1 MQKAASTS
9 WLEDLEMGGQRLSK
23 RERITAMTEGVIWKQ
38 LLFFFFPIVL
48 GTFFQQLYNTADA
61 AIVGNGVNKLAL
73 SAVGGTTASLVN
85 LLVGF
90 FIGVASGATVIIS
103 QFYGARQEKD
113 VSRAVHTAAAMSLL
127 FGAALSVLGFF
138 LSPWLLTVTNTPS
151 DVMPYA
157 LAYIR
162 VIFLGMIPS
171 LAYNIGSGILRA
183 AGDSR
188 HPLYFLIAAC
198 LTNILLDMLFVLVF
212 HMGVTGAALATVL
225 SQCLS
230 ASLVILSLV
239 KRKDCLRLFPLRIR
253 LDLSLF
259 RRISAIGL
267 PAGLQSVM
275 YSVSNVIIQRAINGF
290 DTDILAGWTS
300 YGKLDGL
307 YWMTV
312 NAFGIAIT
320 TFVGQNYGAGKY
332 DRVKKGI
339 RSCLMMCVIA
349 TGFLS
354 VAMYFGGGLLFR
366 LFTQDEAVIRQGVRI
381 LRLLVP
387 FYCTYIPIEILAGA
401 MRGAGDTL
409 IPTVMTLFGVC
420 LLRVV
425 WVLVIVPMKPA
436 VEMVLYSYPITWIL
450 TSTLF
455 IIYYYRGHWMHRRA
469 GA

>member
-1 MQKAASTS
+1 
-9 WLEDLEMGGQRLSK
+9 MGGQRLSK

-138 LSPWLLTVTNTPS
+138 LSPWLLTVTNTPL

-230 ASLVILSLV
+230 ASLVIIS
-239 KRKDCLRLFPLRIR
+239 RFPT
-253 LDLSLF
+253 SSF
-259 RRISAIGL
+259 SAPSTALTPIFW
-267 PAGLQSVM
+267 PAGPPTAS
-275 YSVSNVIIQRAINGF
+275 
-290 DTDILAGWTS
+290 WT
-300 YGKLDGL
+300 
-307 YWMTV
+307 
-312 NAFGIAIT
+312 A
-320 TFVGQNYGAGKY
+320 
-332 DRVKKGI
+332 
-339 RSCLMMCVIA
+339 C
-349 TGFLS
+349 TG
-354 VAMYFGGGLLFR
+354 
-366 LFTQDEAVIRQGVRI
+366 
-381 LRLLVP
+381 
-387 FYCTYIPIEILAGA
+387 
-401 MRGAGDTL
+401 
-409 IPTVMTLFGVC
+409 
-420 LLRVV
+420 
-425 WVLVIVPMKPA
+425 
-436 VEMVLYSYPITWIL
+436 
-450 TSTLF
+450 
-455 IIYYYRGHWMHRRA
+455 
-469 GA
+469 

>member
-1 MQKAASTS
+1 
-9 WLEDLEMGGQRLSK
+9 
-23 RERITAMTEGVIWKQ
+23 MTEGVIWKQ

-73 SAVGGTTASLVN
+73 AAVGGTTATLIN

-103 QFYGARQEKD
+103 QFYGARQEND

-127 FGAALSVLGFF
+127 FGAALSVIGFT
-138 LSPWLLTVTNTPS
+138 LAPWLLSLINTPE
-151 DVMPYA
+151 DVLPYA
-157 LAYIR
+157 LSYIR

-188 HPLYFLIAAC
+188 HPLYFLVAAC
-198 LTNILLDMLFVLVF
+198 LTNIVLDVLFVLVLR
-212 HMGVTGAALATVL
+212 MGVSGAALATIL

-230 ASLVILSLV
+230 ASLVIRALV
-239 KRKDCLRLFPLRIR
+239 KRTDCLRLSPRKIR
-253 LDLSLF
+253 LDFSLF

-267 PAGLQSVM
+267 PSGLQSVM

-290 DTDILAGWTS
+290 DTNILAGWTS

-312 NAFGIAIT
+312 NSFGIAIT
-320 TFVGQNYGAGKY
+320 TFVGQNYGAGQFV
-332 DRVKKGI
+332 RVKKGI
-339 RSCLMMCVIA
+339 LSCVKMCVLV
-349 TGFLS
+349 TGLLS
-354 VAMYFGGGLLFR
+354 LSMYFGGGYLFR
-366 LFTQDEAVIRQGVRI
+366 LFTQDEAVIQQGIRI

-387 FYCTYIPIEILAGA
+387 FYCTYIPIEILSGS
-401 MRGAGDTL
+401 MRGTGDTL
-409 IPTVMTLFGVC
+409 IPTMMTLFGVC

-425 WVLVIVPMKPA
+425 WILVIVPMNA
-436 VEMVLYSYPITWIL
+436 TIEMVLYSYPITWIL

-455 IIYYYRGHWMHRRA
+455 IIYYFRGHWMHRRA

>member
-1 MQKAASTS
+1 MQKGTTIC
-9 WLEDLEMGGQRLSK
+9 WPEDRDMGGRKLS
-23 RERITAMTEGVIWKQ
+23 RSERITAMTEGVIWKQ
-38 LLFFFFPIVL
+38 LLFFFFPIVM

-61 AIVGNGVNKLAL
+61 AIVGNGVNKMALA
-73 SAVGGTTASLVN
+73 AVGGTTATLIN

-103 QFYGARQEKD
+103 QFYGARQEND

-127 FGAALSVLGFF
+127 FGAALSVTGFL
-138 LSPWLLTVTNTPS
+138 LSPLLLSLINTPQ
-151 DVMPYA
+151 DVLPYA
-157 LAYIR
+157 LSYIR

-198 LTNILLDMLFVLVF
+198 LTNILLDALFVLVF
-212 HMGVTGAALATVL
+212 RMGVSGAALATVL
-225 SQCLS
+225 SQSLS
-230 ASLVILSLV
+230 ASLVIRALV
-239 KRKDCLRLFPLRIR
+239 LRRDCLRLHPKKIR

-267 PAGLQSVM
+267 PSGLQSVM

-290 DTDILAGWTS
+290 DTNILAGWTS

-312 NAFGIAIT
+312 NSFGIAIT
-320 TFVGQNYGAGKY
+320 TFVGQNYGAGLY
-332 DRVKKGI
+332 ARVRQGI
-339 RSCLMMCVIA
+339 RSCFKMCILA
-349 TGFLS
+349 TGLLS
-354 VAMYFGGGLLFR
+354 VSMYFGGGYLFR
-366 LFTQDEAVIRQGVRI
+366 LFTQDEAVIQQGVRI

-387 FYCTYIPIEILAGA
+387 FYCTYIPIELLSGA
-401 MRGAGDTL
+401 MRGTGDTL
-409 IPTVMTLFGVC
+409 IPTMMTLFGVC
-420 LLRVV
+420 LLRAV
-425 WVLVIVPMKPA
+425 WVLLIVPMNPTI
-436 VEMVLYSYPITWIL
+436 EMVLYSYPITWTL

-455 IIYYYRGHWMHRRA
+455 IIYYFRGHWMHRRA